1 MEEESMQPQPYL
13 ITKVAQEGGICQ
25 IDAQED
31 EHLQVM
37 DTSQTKSQGQQINEE
52 MQNTSFMDASHAHIE
67 EVIIDG
73 NKPKDKEDQLDSP
86 CVQNEVQLNS

>member
-1 MEEESMQPQPYL
+1 
-13 ITKVAQEGGICQ
+13 
-25 IDAQED
+25 
-31 EHLQVM
+31 M

-86 CVQNEVQLNS
+86 CV